1 MEASRLLPKDSSKAE
16 IKDSVNR
23 TLKQLGIE
31 SVRNNQIAKCSGGEK
46 RRVSI
51 GMELVADK
59 QFLCLDEPEANL
71 DPGNKRN
78 LFETLRNLAHSE
90 GKLILSIIHDV
101 SDIDLFDKIIIMN
114 KVDNVGRLAFSG
126 TPNEAREHFGREIK
140 EIYNLIENKED
151 SKK

>member
-1 MEASRLLPKDSSKAE
+1 
-16 IKDSVNR
+16 
-23 TLKQLGIE
+23 
-31 SVRNNQIAKCSGGEK
+31 
-46 RRVSI
+46 
-51 GMELVADK
+51 MELVADK

-114 KVDNVGRLAFSG
+114 KVDNVGRLAFR
-126 TPNEAREHFGREIK
+126 ARRTKHESILEEKLRKFI
-140 EIYNLIENKED
+140 I
-151 SKK
+151 

>member
-1 MEASRLLPKDSSKAE
+1 MSE
-16 IKDSVNR
+16 IIR
-23 TLKQLGIE
+23 
-31 SVRNNQIAKCSGGEK
+31 IAKCSGGEK

-114 KVDNVGRLAFSG
+114 KVDNVGRLAF
-126 TPNEAREHFGREIK
+126 FGHGRTKHESILEEK
-140 EIYNLIENKED
+140 LRKFII
-151 SKK
+151 